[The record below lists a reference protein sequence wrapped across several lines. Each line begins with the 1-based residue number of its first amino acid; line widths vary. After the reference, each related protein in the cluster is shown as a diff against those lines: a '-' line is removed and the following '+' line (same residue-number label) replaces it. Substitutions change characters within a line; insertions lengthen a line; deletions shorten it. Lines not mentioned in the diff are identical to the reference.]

1 MMLMWR
7 RLLPPF
13 TWLVKPSVG
22 SRQGHNFPRYNC
34 LWEGA
39 EMGLVDLLYKK
50 SHWKQ
55 TNKWKVWGKT
65 LTWGAP
71 HGHPEESRENTSR
84 KEARKT
90 CHLLQSRTWSTLEA
104 QNFHSEDVEKVV
116 RSQPSESSQKKKKN
130 PMCKDL
136 LLYTGFWLFSLT
148 DLETN
153 TNSQPLPW
161 VFFFFL
167 LPSFVFLKTVSPAGV
182 GNGKPFSRVLWA
194 CLLIY
199 GFTTS
204 PGLSWNWKPWVQRG
218 EMKSDTKFI
227 HFPQSDSF
235 SSPFTCSVI
244 HILIYFDH
252 KHSCS
257 LIPERE
263 GSFLTTGAQ
272 SSSPSFFRTHMSHR
286 HTCTSPHA
294 FFSPSRLSQGGFLD
308 QAPGLLS
315 APTRSGSRHN
325 LHLVVL
331 VVSIQGCGCR
341 RWKRQVYNPFLD

>member
-1 MMLMWR
+1 MKGMRENTDLGSPTWTPR
-7 RLLPPF
+7 GEQGEHQQERGQENLPS
-13 TWLVKPSVG
+13 PSEQNMEHPG
-22 SRQGHNFPRYNC
+22 STKLSLWGC
-34 LWEGA
+34 WEGGEKPA
-39 EMGLVDLLYKK
+39 ERKFSEKKKK
-50 SHWKQ
+50 SHVQ
-55 TNKWKVWGKT
+55 R
-65 LTWGAP
+65 LTFI
-71 HGHPEESRENTSR
+71 HGILAVFPYRPWDKHHQLPT
-84 KEARKT
+84 T
-90 CHLLQSRTWSTLEA
+90 
-104 QNFHSEDVEKVV
+104 
-116 RSQPSESSQKKKKN
+116 
-130 PMCKDL
+130 PM
-136 LLYTGFWLFSLT
+136 GF
-148 DLETN
+148 
-153 TNSQPLPW
+153 
-161 VFFFFL
+161 VFFFL

-204 PGLSWNWKPWVQRG
+204 PGPSWNWKPWVQRW
-218 EMKSDTKFI
+218 EVKSDTKFI
-227 HFPQSDSF
+227 HFPQSNSF